1 MVARSSALTDLEA
14 TGDPRYVAALTVPEG
29 FLDALAVRG
38 IGEGVQ
44 APSVRHTFSMPMIG
58 TMEVSIHATI
68 IGTSFTLTPQNEGR
82 MHATITA
89 LGDIEW
95 HNDIDEEGVTSD
107 TEVSDTDEPV
117 RVVGE
122 VLVRPTGVHGPG
134 HRFTAGLDV
143 DGAQLVSLRIED
155 TSSQIDEDVA
165 RAHAQMNEMV
175 LATMGEDLFELLR
188 AKMEDV
194 SVTVEGPVA
203 EVLGEL
209 GIDEGHAD
217 IEICDGYLLV
227 GLTTTDDM
235 GGGVTAV
242 PAEGTSVGVGIATAG
257 LAGLVSRLGEQALGD
272 VPMPFDIDLDF
283 DRERIEGRVRNS
295 RLFSDRLPDL
305 RPGLRYTVRPSLVN
319 GHLEMRVEEAWLDL
333 PTAFPQGLNRLN
345 RRIGAMVGR
354 LPLTFRLPSSATV
367 PVHPDSEDTMTLTI
381 REIRLSET
389 SIGAVIDT
397 DL

>member
-1 MVARSSALTDLEA
+1 MET
-14 TGDPRYVAALTVPEG
+14 TGDPRYAAALTVPEG

-68 IGTSFTLTPQNEGR
+68 IGTSFALKPENEGR
-82 MHATITA
+82 LHATITA

-95 HNDIDEEGVTSD
+95 HDQTDEEGAISD
-107 TEVSDTDEPV
+107 TEEPI

-134 HRFTAGLDV
+134 RSFTAGLDV
-143 DGAQLVSLRIED
+143 DGAELLSLRIED
-155 TSSQIDEDVA
+155 TSRDQIDEDVA

-175 LATMGEDLFELLR
+175 LATMGEDLFELLK
-188 AKMEDV
+188 AKMDDV

-217 IEICDGYLLV
+217 IEVCDGYLLV
-227 GLTTTDDM
+227 CLTTTDDI
-235 GGGVTAV
+235 GGGAMAV
-242 PAEGTSVGVGIATAG
+242 PAAGTSVGVGIATAG
-257 LAGLVSRLGEQALGD
+257 LAGLVSRLGEQAIGD
-272 VPMPFDIDLDF
+272 VPLPFDLDLDF
-283 DRERIEGRVRNS
+283 DHERIAGRVRNA
-295 RLFSDRLPDL
+295 RLFSDRVPDL
-305 RPGLRYTVRPSLVN
+305 RSGLRYTVRPSLVN
-319 GHLEMRVEEAWLDL
+319 GHLEMRLEEAWLDL
-333 PTAFPQGLNRLN
+333 PAAFPQGLNRLN
-345 RRIGAMVGR
+345 RRIGALVGR
-354 LPLTFRLPSSATV
+354 FPLTFRLPTSATV
-367 PVHPDSEDTMTLTI
+367 PVRPDSEDTMTLTL
-381 REIRLSET
+381 RELRLSET
-389 SIGAVIDT
+389 SVGAVVDT